1 MMHGRKNIKL
11 IRSVTKYLFVH
22 CPSSDVLS
30 FLSTLREFTPVF
42 KVIVH
47 TLINLN
53 ILIYILYFDKFNS
66 NFSLL
71 LQDLYAV
78 ALLLEALRYKPE
90 GRGFDSRLCSCNFH

>member
-1 MMHGRKNIKL
+1 MMHGRINIKL
-11 IRSVTKYLFVH
+11 IPSVTKYLFVH

-30 FLSTLREFTPVF
+30 DMLLREFTPVF

-47 TLINLN
+47 TLINFN

-90 GRGFDSRLCSCNFH
+90 GRGFDSPLCSCNFL